1 MIRDDYEPKTKTE
14 YDKKGYFLGFYK
26 KFHAISIFYICIM
39 KIFSNGKIS
48 TSKVRQGAKKVFK
61 RPQTSW
67 RNGEREIR

>member
-1 MIRDDYEPKTKTE
+1 MNPKQRPNMT
-14 YDKKGYFLGFYK
+14 KKGYFLVFYK

-61 RPQTSW
+61 RQQTSW